1 MRKKIVRKPWGH
13 EEHFAFNEKITVKIL
28 EIKPKQSIS
37 VQYHFKRAEFWK
49 ILEGDCKV
57 RKGNKTIKAKKGEE
71 FFIKKKEIHS
81 VEAYSKPV
89 RILEISFGK
98 FEAKDIVRLEDRY
111 GRA

>member
-1 MRKKIVRKPWGH
+1 MPSFSRQAARYSGSHNKKIMMNP
-13 EEHFAFNEKITVKIL
+13 KIL

-57 RKGNKTIKAKKGEE
+57 RKGNKTIKAKKGDEV
-71 FFIKKKEIHS
+71 FIKKREIHS

-111 GRA
+111 GRE